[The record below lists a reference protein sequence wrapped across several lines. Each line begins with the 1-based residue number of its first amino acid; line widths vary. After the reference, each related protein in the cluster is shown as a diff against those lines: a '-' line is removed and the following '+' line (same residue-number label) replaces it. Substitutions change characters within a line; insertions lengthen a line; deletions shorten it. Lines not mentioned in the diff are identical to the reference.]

1 MQTLFEHYYTITGLL
16 PFTDYKFQVEA
27 RNSFTKMDGMYGKQ
41 IIFTT
46 SEGGQSEGGKAHP
59 YQASDRFNW

>member
-27 RNSFTKMDGMYGKQ
+27 RNSFTEMDTKYGKQ
-41 IIFTT
+41 KIFTT
-46 SEGGQSEGGKAHP
+46 SEGGQLESSKVHLH
-59 YQASDRFNW
+59 QASERLDC